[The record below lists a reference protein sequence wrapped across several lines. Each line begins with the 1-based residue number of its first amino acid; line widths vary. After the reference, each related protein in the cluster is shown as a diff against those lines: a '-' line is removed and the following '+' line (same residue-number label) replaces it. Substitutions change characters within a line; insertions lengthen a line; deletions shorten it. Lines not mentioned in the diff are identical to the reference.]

1 MRFPITEKEVDKIK
15 ELMQMKP
22 GCDFLIEVQQS
33 NGIISKMDLVYVTN
47 DPDLGG
53 RSIEAHIPLDID

>member
-33 NGIISKMDLVYVTN
+33 NGILSRMDLVYVTH
-47 DPDLGG
+47 DPTLGQDV
-53 RSIEAHIPLDID
+53 EAHIPLDSD